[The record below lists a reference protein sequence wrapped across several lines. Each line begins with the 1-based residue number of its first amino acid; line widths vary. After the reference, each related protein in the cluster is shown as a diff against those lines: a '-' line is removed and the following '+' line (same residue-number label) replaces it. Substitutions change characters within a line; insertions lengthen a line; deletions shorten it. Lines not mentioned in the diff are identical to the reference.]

1 MSKPANLEGLPWPDG
16 EPGPLRSAASRLRG
30 LAGGFDGAG
39 TRLSGAVPPA
49 WGGVASTSYSSTLT
63 RGQQAVGHIGDSL
76 DTAADAYS
84 RLADTIES
92 AQDDVRRAAERLHD
106 ARAAARQAR
115 ARADDARAEADRANM
130 SALLS
135 PATGGGVFD
144 PLSAEATAA
153 EGRAQAAEADAA
165 TAEGEAAR
173 VETWAH
179 GEADRAVARVER
191 ADGNCAA
198 ALDGTGLTGG
208 LGLGGGAI
216 AAGAQA
222 VWGFVYEVQFK
233 PLNPWDSSY
242 NTGESAAVVGG
253 WGSGLLFGTSEWTS
267 RYASENW
274 MRTLP
279 GYWTREPRWVAPY
292 MRSTPSGGMTQVSG
306 YMRRGI
312 WAPAQEVPDAA
323 ARAQWASRAKVFGR
337 AGTAAALVT
346 AGVGQYFDDLDN
358 PNLNGAERTGRI
370 GMQTVTVGGASALG
384 GWGGAAGGAAIGT
397 MICPGVGTVVGGV
410 IGGIAGGA
418 LAGGVVDKFN
428 DGLVN
433 LGGDIGDG
441 VSDFVSNI
449 DVPDIDMP
457 DIDMPDIDVPDIDID
472 LPDVDLTPW

>member
-16 EPGPLRSAASRLRG
+16 EPGPLRAAAGRLRG

-39 TRLSGAVPPA
+39 SRLSGAVPA
-49 WGGVASTSYSSTLT
+49 SWAGVASTSYSSTLT
-63 RGQQAVGHIGDSL
+63 RGQEAVGYIGDSL
-76 DTAADAYS
+76 DTAAGAYAA
-84 RLADTIES
+84 LADTIET
-92 AQDDVRRAAERLHD
+92 AQDDVRRAAERLHE
-106 ARAAARQAR
+106 ARVAARQAR
-115 ARADDARAEADRANM
+115 SRADAARAEADQANM
-130 SALLS
+130 SALFA
-135 PATGGGVFD
+135 PTTGGGVFD

-153 EGRAQAAEADAA
+153 EGRAQTAESEAA

-179 GEADRAVARVER
+179 GEADRAVSRVER
-191 ADGNCAA
+191 ADATCAG

-208 LGLGGGAI
+208 LGQMGGAI

-253 WGSGLLFGTSEWTS
+253 WGSGILFGTSEWTS

-274 MRTLP
+274 MRMQP
-279 GYWTREPRWVAPY
+279 GYWSREPRWVAPY
-292 MRSTPSGGMTQVSG
+292 MRSTPSGGTTSVSG

-323 ARAQWASRAKVFGR
+323 ARAQWATRAKWFGR
-337 AGTAAALVT
+337 AGSVASLVT
-346 AGVGQYFDDLDN
+346 AGAGQYFDDLDN
-358 PNLNGAERTGRI
+358 PNLNGAERTGRVAA
-370 GMQTVTVGGASALG
+370 QTATVGVAGAAG
-384 GWGGAAGGAAIGT
+384 GWAGAAGGAAIGT

-428 DGLVN
+428 DSVVDWA
-433 LGGDIGDG
+433 GGAADD
-441 VSDFVSNI
+441 VSNFVS
-449 DVPDIDMP
+449 DIDMP
-457 DIDMPDIDVPDIDID
+457 DIDMPDIDID